1 MLVTGATGYIG
12 GRLAPMLAGRGHHVR
27 CLTRSRRRLAGVP
40 WAAGVEVVE
49 GDVLRPETLPA
60 ALAGVEAVYYL
71 VHSLGGR
78 DFEATDRRAAT
89 NLATAARA
97 AEVRRLVYLGGPAP
111 DAGPQ
116 SAHLRSREEVA
127 RILLGS
133 GVPTVVLRAAVILGS
148 GSTSFEM
155 LRYLTE
161 RLPVMVAPRWLRN
174 RVQPIAIGDV
184 LHYLRG
190 AIELPGQVHR
200 DFDIGGPEVLTF
212 ADLMHRYARM
222 AGLPHRL
229 VVPVRFLT
237 PRLSSLWMG
246 LVTPLPAG
254 LARPLVESLVHEA
267 VCRDRD
273 IDQHLPPPAGGLTG
287 VDTAIRLAL
296 ARLRAGQVEP
306 DWSVTGPADP
316 LPTDPG
322 WAGGTVHIDR
332 RAVDTAV
339 PPERLWQAVQRVAGG
354 TDRYLLPAAWR
365 SGQVERVNDGR
376 SVRLRTR
383 PGAPGRAWL
392 EMRVAARNGGA
403 RYEQRLWFVPRGLA
417 GQLYWYAAALPRG
430 LELGRMAR
438 TVVRTAGRVP

>member
-1 MLVTGATGYIG
+1 LLSRKLGSSRTYHLKEEKVPILGGVRVLVTGATGYIG

-60 ALAGVEAVYYL
+60 ALAGVEDVYYL

-155 LRYLTE
+155 LRYLTA

-200 DFDIGGPEVLTF
+200 HFDIGGPEVLTF

-237 PRLSSLWMG
+237 PRLSSLWM
-246 LVTPLPAG
+246 
-254 LARPLVESLVHEA
+254 
-267 VCRDRD
+267 
-273 IDQHLPPPAGGLTG
+273 
-287 VDTAIRLAL
+287 
-296 ARLRAGQVEP
+296 
-306 DWSVTGPADP
+306 
-316 LPTDPG
+316 
-322 WAGGTVHIDR
+322 
-332 RAVDTAV
+332 
-339 PPERLWQAVQRVAGG
+339 
-354 TDRYLLPAAWR
+354 
-365 SGQVERVNDGR
+365 
-376 SVRLRTR
+376 
-383 PGAPGRAWL
+383 
-392 EMRVAARNGGA
+392 
-403 RYEQRLWFVPRGLA
+403 
-417 GQLYWYAAALPRG
+417 
-430 LELGRMAR
+430 
-438 TVVRTAGRVP
+438 